1 VSLFLDTLP
10 RCSRNQLSN
19 ARMSG
24 RLRSMRTPT
33 RSDGARPLISRS
45 MPNSASMRAT
55 ASLAIGDVA
64 PT

>member
-1 VSLFLDTLP
+1 
-10 RCSRNQLSN
+10 
-19 ARMSG
+19 
-24 RLRSMRTPT
+24 MRTPT